1 MGNINLTRVLLGG
14 LLAGVVFNVGE
25 GILNELI
32 LTGDWEAAMQALQ
45 LPMVGGVIQGVLF
58 LVLGFVLGIVAVCI
72 YASIRPRFGAGVK
85 TAVIAGLTVW
95 VLIYIGFG
103 FPFLVGV
110 FPMKLFW
117 ISAVWGLVE
126 VPLATVAGAWVYK
139 EDE

>member
-14 LLAGVVFNVGE
+14 LLAGVVINVGE

-32 LTGDWEAAMQALQ
+32 LRGDWEAAMQALQ

-103 FPFLVGV
+103 FPFLAGV
-110 FPMKLFW
+110 FPTKLFW

>member
-32 LTGDWEAAMQALQ
+32 LKADWEAAMQALQ

-58 LVLGFVLGIVAVCI
+58 TGVGFVLGIVAVFI

-95 VLIYIGFG
+95 GLIYIGFG
-103 FPFLVGV
+103 FPFLAGV
-110 FPMKLFW
+110 FPTKLFW
-117 ISAVWGLVE
+117 ISTVWGLVE

>member
-14 LLAGVVFNVGE
+14 LLAGVVINVGE

-32 LTGDWEAAMQALQ
+32 LRGDWEAAMQALQ

-58 LVLGFVLGIVAVCI
+58 IVLGFVLGIVAVCI

-103 FPFLVGV
+103 FPFLAGV
-110 FPMKLFW
+110 FPTKLFW

>member
-14 LLAGVVFNVGE
+14 LLAGVVINVGE

-32 LTGDWEAAMQALQ
+32 LRQDWEAAMQALQ
-45 LPMVGGVIQGVLF
+45 LPMVGGVSQGVLF
-58 LVLGFVLGIVAVCI
+58 IVLGFVLGIVAVCI

-103 FPFLVGV
+103 FPFLAGV
-110 FPMKLFW
+110 FPTKLFW

>member
-32 LTGDWEAAMQALQ
+32 LRGDWEAAMQALQ

-58 LVLGFVLGIVAVCI
+58 IVLGFVLGIVAVCI

-103 FPFLVGV
+103 FPFLAGV
-110 FPMKLFW
+110 FPTKLFW

-139 EDE
+139 ENE

>member
-14 LLAGVVFNVGE
+14 LLAGVVINVGE

-32 LTGDWEAAMQALQ
+32 LRGDWEAAMQALQ
-45 LPMVGGVIQGVLF
+45 LPMVGGGSQGVLF

-103 FPFLVGV
+103 FPFLAGV
-110 FPMKLFW
+110 FPTKLFW

-139 EDE
+139 ENE

>member
-14 LLAGVVFNVGE
+14 LLAGVVINVGE
-25 GILNELI
+25 GILNELT
-32 LTGDWEAAMQALQ
+32 LRGDWEAAMQALQ

-58 LVLGFVLGIVAVCI
+58 IVLGFVLGIVAVCI

-103 FPFLVGV
+103 FPFLAGV
-110 FPMKLFW
+110 FPTKLFW